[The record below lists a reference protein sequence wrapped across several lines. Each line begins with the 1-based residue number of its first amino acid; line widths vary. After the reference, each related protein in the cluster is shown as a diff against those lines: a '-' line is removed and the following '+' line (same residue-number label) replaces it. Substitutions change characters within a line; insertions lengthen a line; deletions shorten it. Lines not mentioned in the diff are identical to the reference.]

1 MRISDWSADV
11 CSSDLEGGGEE
22 IEHDRPVPQRLLQG
36 KGEGLAALRRVQRE
50 VGRLRALLKGRDT
63 LCRNGGQRQAKAK
76 RHRDLPGFHLQ
87 SSRRIR
93 VSRNS
98 LSVVPACANRKLAQ
112 RHEGTKE
119 KQDARPRPRIPP
131 FPLPFCGVEKPV
143 PARW

>member
-1 MRISDWSADV
+1 MRISDWSSDV
-11 CSSDLEGGGEE
+11 CSSDLVGLYRAAGREGGGEE

-36 KGEGLAALRRVQRE
+36 QGEGLAALRRVQRE
-50 VGRLRALLKGRDT
+50 VGRLRTLLKGRDT

-98 LSVVPACANRKLAQ
+98 LPVVPA
-112 RHEGTKE
+112 
-119 KQDARPRPRIPP
+119 
-131 FPLPFCGVEKPV
+131 
-143 PARW
+143 